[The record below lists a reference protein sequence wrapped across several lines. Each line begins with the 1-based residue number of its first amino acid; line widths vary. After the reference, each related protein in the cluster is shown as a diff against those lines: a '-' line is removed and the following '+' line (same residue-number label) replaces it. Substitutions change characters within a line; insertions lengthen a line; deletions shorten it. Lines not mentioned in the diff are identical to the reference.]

1 LSLQKKI
8 YAYRKIPASTM
19 VALSS
24 VRAHRKGGCAYREV
38 CACRKFW
45 AQSKVSPFRSQK
57 KSNQV
62 ALTLARF
69 VGDEGGDDMVS
80 AFVGESPFCRGSG
93 FGPRFFGDL
102 IGMLTWSR
110 CYGFRTFLLNNL
122 TKTLAFF

>member
-1 LSLQKKI
+1 VPTEKEVAPTEKFAPAENFGPKVKFRLSVLK
-8 YAYRKIPASTM
+8 
-19 VALSS
+19 
-24 VRAHRKGGCAYREV
+24 
-38 CACRKFW
+38 
-45 AQSKVSPFRSQK
+45 K